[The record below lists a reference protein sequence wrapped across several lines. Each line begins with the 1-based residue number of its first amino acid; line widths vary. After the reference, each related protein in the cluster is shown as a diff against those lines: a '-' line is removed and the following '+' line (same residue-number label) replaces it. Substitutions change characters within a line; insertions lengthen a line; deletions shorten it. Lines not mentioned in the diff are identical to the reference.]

1 MRTLFVVLACGA
13 SLLAGVGVTSLA
25 RLKTPRA
32 EGSALQPTTPSALA
46 MSRPGGADVTTALP
60 SPSGSASPNVMS
72 EEHFLKFF
80 AEDGP
85 ADEKARRLENAI
97 QASLTR
103 VTQSAPPAKTPVVTI
118 DSLECRLRL
127 CRISLIFDSIESDR
141 RVLKEIFLK
150 QNTAAYPHGFGTLF
164 APERVS
170 LPDGRVGTR
179 LYLATEGELPL
190 PS

>member
-1 MRTLFVVLACGA
+1 MRTLFVVLACSA

-32 EGSALQPTTPSALA
+32 EGLAFQPTAPSAFA
-46 MSRPGGADVTTALP
+46 ASRPGAAQVTTAPP
-60 SPSGSASPNVMS
+60 SPSSSSSPNVMT
-72 EEHFLKFF
+72 EERLLKFF

-85 ADEKARRLENAI
+85 PDEKARRLEDAI
-97 QASLTR
+97 QASLTK
-103 VTQSAPPAKTPVVTI
+103 VIQTAPPAKTPVLAI

-127 CRISLIFDSIESDR
+127 CRISLIFDGIESDR
-141 RVLKEIFLK
+141 RVLKEVFVK
-150 QNTAAYPHGFGTLF
+150 QSMPAYPQGFGALF

-179 LYLATEGELPL
+179 IYLATEGELPL